1 MLPCRAEMARR
12 KTKHDQQA
20 RIRHLIA
27 LDARNVM
34 KRLASRRDEMVQLFS
49 RLRDREPLLVAVHT
63 WFVTIT
69 FSELSILEPPE
80 QNAVASF
87 YELLADLRWYLQY
100 TQDMPGKLQQRL
112 DQHLKELDERYRELT
127 ASIGPPDA
135 KGGDVV
141 DAKVVRS
148 A

>member
-1 MLPCRAEMARR
+1 MR
-12 KTKHDQQA
+12 T
-20 RIRHLIA
+20 RHLIA

-34 KRLASRRDEMVQLFS
+34 KRLAGRRDEMIQLFS

-69 FSELSILEPPE
+69 FSELSVLEPHE
-80 QNAVASF
+80 QNAVSAF
-87 YELLADLRWYLQY
+87 YEVLAELRWYLQY

-112 DQHLKELDERYRELT
+112 DQHLKELDEHYRQLT
-127 ASIGPPDA
+127 AAIGPPDA
-135 KGGDVV
+135 KGGPVV

>member
-1 MLPCRAEMARR
+1 MARR
-12 KTKHDQQA
+12 KTKQDQQV

-69 FSELSILEPPE
+69 FGELSILEPHE
-80 QNAVASF
+80 QNAVSAF

-100 TQDMPGKLQQRL
+100 TQDMPQKLQQRL

-127 ASIGPPDA
+127 AAIGPPDA
-135 KGGDVV
+135 KGGPVV